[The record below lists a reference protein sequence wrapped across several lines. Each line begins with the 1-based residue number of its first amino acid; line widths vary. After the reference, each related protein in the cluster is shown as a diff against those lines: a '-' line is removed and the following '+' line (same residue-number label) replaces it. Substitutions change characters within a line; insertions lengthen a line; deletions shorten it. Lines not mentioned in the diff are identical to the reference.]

1 MDVRRCVSI
10 PTTLGNYLTTQT
22 THTMSLA
29 REINQKLDE
38 ISAIKAEMEVMK
50 SDLSGD
56 SGLTNVETGDTMTV
70 DDALFVAEGVLKTI
84 YQDLDKL
91 TNEGRNARDLFTNTF
106 YINDLSQDKKIAN
119 ELNAPKLQKKTDEIK
134 THDGKTFPPSS
145 AFGKPEHRKGI
156 EALES
161 EFYGKVGR
169 DEAKKMTKEEFM
181 KKWRKFNKDKDKN
194 KNNDWLN

>member
-1 MDVRRCVSI
+1 
-10 PTTLGNYLTTQT
+10 
-22 THTMSLA
+22 MSLA

-50 SDLSGD
+50 NDLSGD

-70 DDALFVAEGVLKTI
+70 DDALFCAEGVLKTI

-119 ELNAPKLQKKTDEIK
+119 ELNPPKLQKKTDEIK
-134 THDGKTFPPSS
+134 TFPSKATTHD
-145 AFGKPEHRKGI
+145 
-156 EALES
+156 ES
-161 EFYGKVGR
+161 RSGYG
-169 DEAKKMTKEEFM
+169 EWSKKMSKEEFI
-181 KKWRKFNKDKDKN
+181 KKWNEFKKGKGWQN
-194 KNNDWLN
+194 